1 MIREPLEPE
10 DIQDCIV
17 CRTTGTFY
25 DGRWIKDAEEDEDD
39 DGVPYFRGEDLP
51 GAGDVRKGWV
61 CSDACRAEAV
71 YETASEAEQ
80 KSLDA
85 VIDACRVLVQEGP
98 TAVKVLEA
106 NMPLVNPV
114 VVNEAQYIL
123 NEIGEAEWADR
134 DSRETD
140 LEVVMR
146 RTAVELRVQ
155 AVSFG
160 FETQV
165 FLKPVPERSLREY
178 DDLRAI
184 RAASK
189 AATMARLAT
198 ELEEACS

>member
-1 MIREPLEPE
+1 MTREPLEPE
-10 DIQDCIV
+10 DVQDCII

-25 DGRWIKDAEEDEDD
+25 DGQWIKNAEEDEDED
-39 DGVPYFRGEDLP
+39 HVRYFKGDWLT
-51 GAGDVRKGWV
+51 GAGDVPKGWV

-85 VIDACRVLVQEGP
+85 VIDACRVLVREGP

-123 NEIGEAEWADR
+123 DAVGKTEWADR

-146 RTAVELRVQ
+146 RTAGSLRAQ
-155 AVSFG
+155 AASFG
-160 FETQV
+160 FETQT
-165 FLKPVPERSLREY
+165 FLEQVPERWLREY
-178 DDLRAI
+178 HDMRAI
-184 RAASK
+184 RAATK